1 MRNFVKYRARF
12 SASILVYFLCLSVS
26 GQLPMPDALFK
37 GTVQEQIN
45 SIYDRTKVFEEYRAV
60 REDMFQKLIGNL
72 SDTIKQSSEKIRY
85 LNISVQRLNHRIDSL
100 TNHLQNTKQ
109 NLEETT
115 AAKNSIRILGKD
127 ISKATYNAVMWIVVV
142 GLAVL
147 AVLLFLSF
155 KRGLIIS
162 EQSRKELND
171 LRDEFQAY
179 RKSAREARE
188 KLSMDHFNEL
198 KKLKGPR

>member
-1 MRNFVKYRARF
+1 
-12 SASILVYFLCLSVS
+12 
-26 GQLPMPDALFK
+26 MPDALFK

>member
-12 SASILVYFLCLSVS
+12 SVSILVYFLCLSVY

-37 GTVQEQIN
+37 GTVKEQIN

-60 REDMFQKLIGNL
+60 REDMFQKLVGNL

-85 LNISVQRLNHRIDSL
+85 LNASVQRLNHKVDSL
-100 TNHLQNTKQ
+100 TNHLQSTKQ
-109 NLEETT
+109 NLEETN
-115 AAKNSIRILGKD
+115 AAKNSIRIFGKD
-127 ISKATYNAVMWIVVV
+127 ISKAAYNAVMWIAIL

-155 KRGLIIS
+155 KRGMVIS
-162 EQSRKELND
+162 QQSTKELND
-171 LRDEFQAY
+171 LKEEFQAY

-198 KKLKGPR
+198 KKLKGSR